1 MVEVGGGATSSTPKV
16 VEAHMREEVG
26 GEATGEAEGEE
37 QEEATSR
44 VVVVEEEEA
53 MEEEPARAA
62 FRSLNTMAVEDT
74 TTTTTRTEAGIMRG
88 VGVEDLAEGEDVVV
102 EEEAGEEEGRI

>member
-44 VVVVEEEEA
+44 VVVEEEEA